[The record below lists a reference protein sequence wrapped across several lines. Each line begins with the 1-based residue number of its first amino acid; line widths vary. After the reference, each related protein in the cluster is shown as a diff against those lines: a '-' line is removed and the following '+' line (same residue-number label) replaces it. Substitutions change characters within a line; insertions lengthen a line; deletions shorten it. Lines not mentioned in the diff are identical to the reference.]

1 MKYISTNKAPKA
13 IGPYSQ
19 GIETDNLLFI
29 SGQIPINPENGEII
43 YNNFESAVETTLE
56 NILAITYEAGMTINN
71 IVKITVYLKDISKFA
86 KFNEIYGKFFDSH
99 KPARVVVEVS
109 NLPKNTDIE
118 VDAICVGS

>member
-13 IGPYSQ
+13 IGSYSQ
-19 GIETDNLLFI
+19 GIKTDNLLFI

-43 YNNFESAVETTLE
+43 YNNFEYAVETSLK
-56 NILAITYEAGMTINN
+56 NLLAITYEAGMTINN
-71 IVKITVYLKDISKFA
+71 IVKITVYLKDISKFE

-109 NLPKNTDIE
+109 NLPKNADIE
-118 VDAICVGS
+118 LDAICVGS